1 MVQLQILCGSRRGA
15 GFCGA
20 RFPIRVGRAPDSD
33 LCVEEPGVWPRHF
46 HILWEPEGLLVEAEA
61 DALLEINGV
70 AAQRA
75 LLRNGDVITVGAL
88 KIRFSFSAVRQ
99 SSLRLREGLTWI
111 CLAGL
116 CAGQAALVWLLPH

>member
-61 DALLEINGV
+61 EALLELNGV

-75 LLRNGDVITVGAL
+75 SDTGKRAQPGAL
-88 KIRFSFSAVRQ
+88 AATRTARRRR
-99 SSLRLREGLTWI
+99 SL
-111 CLAGL
+111 
-116 CAGQAALVWLLPH
+116 